1 MSNQK
6 LVEICKKE
14 ILSIENEIKQYDKS
28 NVLDKNTLGYNSLFK
43 NLKDRKELLEIY
55 QYESGS

>member
-14 ILSIENEIKQYDKS
+14 ILSIENEIKQYVKS
-28 NVLDKNTLGYNSLFK
+28 NVLDKNTLGYHSLFK

>member
-28 NVLDKNTLGYNSLFK
+28 NVLDKNTLGYHSLFK
-43 NLKDRKELLEIY
+43 HLKDRKELLEIY

>member
-14 ILSIENEIKQYDKS
+14 ILSIENEIKRYDES
-28 NVLDKNTLGYNSLFK
+28 NDLDKNTLGYHSLFK
-43 NLKDRKELLEIY
+43 DLKDCKKLLEIY
-55 QYESGS
+55 QNESGS